1 LAAGSLTATV
11 HLSDGS
17 ATTVLSVPVVVTA
30 ATDPRPVVT
39 SDPPM
44 SVQIGQTW
52 TWDLQLAA
60 TDLAAQPSLEI
71 EAIGAPAGLTITV
84 DGGHRAVIAWPVPGT
99 ATAGSHAWFHLRISD
114 RVSGRSALQPVLIH
128 LRAPIAG
135 GG

>member
-1 LAAGSLTATV
+1 
-11 HLSDGS
+11 
-17 ATTVLSVPVVVTA
+17 
-30 ATDPRPVVT
+30 
-39 SDPPM
+39 M

-52 TWDLQLAA
+52 TWDLQLAD
-60 TDLAAQPSLEI
+60 TDLPAEPSLEI